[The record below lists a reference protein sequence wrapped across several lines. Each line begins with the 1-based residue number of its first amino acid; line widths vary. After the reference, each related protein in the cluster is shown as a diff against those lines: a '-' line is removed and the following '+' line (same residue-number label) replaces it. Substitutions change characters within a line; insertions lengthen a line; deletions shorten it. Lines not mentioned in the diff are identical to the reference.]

1 MENVVPSPVAASSVD
16 DSSTSVDTTV
26 DVPPLED
33 GYGMFAH
40 HYTKVSLYKMYS
52 LFILLV

>member
-33 GYGMFAH
+33 GYGMLKLKIVNYLFYC
-40 HYTKVSLYKMYS
+40 HYTYC
-52 LFILLV
+52 